1 MTKKEVY
8 SILSFILFLLG
19 ILFILNLNADITSAA
34 IGITFGYIQNTFI
47 GIVFLVISTILFI
60 HEKLKL
66 EEIKLI
72 SRIHEDKTLERLA
85 EEATRNQEVQE
96 DLDHLI
102 YELKR
107 GNPKPGME
115 PEYIKGVGTEF
126 RTRSGARLY
135 VKEIE
140 GGYEILAKS
149 GKGRNQEKVIKRL
162 KEIYSD

>member
-1 MTKKEVY
+1 MIKKDVY
-8 SILSFILFLLG
+8 SILSLILFLLG
-19 ILFILNLNADITSAA
+19 VLFILNLNADITGAT
-34 IGITFGYIQNTFI
+34 IGITLGYMQNAFI

-85 EEATRNQEVQE
+85 EEATKNQKVQR

-102 YELKR
+102 YELKK
-107 GNPKPGME
+107 GNLNAGLPKKSFYG
-115 PEYIKGVGTEF
+115 ITEL
-126 RTRSGARLY
+126 RTKEGARLY
-135 VKEIE
+135 IKKIN

-149 GKGRNQEKVIKRL
+149 AKGINQDKVIERIKKL
-162 KEIYSD
+162 YS